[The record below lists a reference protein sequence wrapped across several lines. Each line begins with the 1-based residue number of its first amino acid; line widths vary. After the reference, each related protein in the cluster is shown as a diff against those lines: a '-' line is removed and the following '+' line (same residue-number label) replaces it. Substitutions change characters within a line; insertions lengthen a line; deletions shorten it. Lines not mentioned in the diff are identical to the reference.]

1 MVSGVSRAL
10 EPWVIS
16 TNSPSPAPTVSTA
29 TNVRPVVTSGLAG
42 LRVQAVG
49 LDHQQL
55 VADHR
60 VDLLRGDHRAGDFG
74 DEHGSFP
81 LRSNSAACRAT
92 INSSLVGTTQTC
104 TRLVPH

>member
-1 MVSGVSRAL
+1 MPMITVSTGRFLVSGVSRAL

-29 TNVRPVVTSGLAG
+29 TNVRPVVDQAAAG
-42 LRVQAVG
+42 LRIEPVR

-60 VDLLRGDHRAGDFG
+60 ADLLRGDQRSGDFG
-74 DEHGSFP
+74 DEHA
-81 LRSNSAACRAT
+81 R
-92 INSSLVGTTQTC
+92 
-104 TRLVPH
+104 